1 MNPAHNTH
9 IKVLMSLGMSLLLVS
24 SNGLAKGQGEGKG
37 GRRGDRER
45 PGREGKAGEQGPGHE
60 ERVAFHKAQREKIQA
75 HRKSLRQ
82 ASESMR
88 KAIRAEEDA
97 YKAVAMLKESRVK
110 CNGERIAFSE
120 GIEAEALA
128 FMEASFS
135 KYEVPEADQAKI
147 RDRAAKRTAKRK
159 AMHEKHYAASIAA
172 LDALSAKEDLK
183 KEDIKTALAGKHR
196 GRGEGGGKHRR
207 GKRKR
212 KADGNAEVAP
222 TP

>member
-24 SNGLAKGQGEGKG
+24 SDGLAKGQGEGKR
-37 GRRGDRER
+37 GRRGGRER

-60 ERVAFHKAQREKIQA
+60 DRVAFHKAQREKIQA
-75 HRKSLRQ
+75 HRKSLRE

-88 KAIRAEEDA
+88 KEIRAEEDA

-120 GIEAEALA
+120 GIDVEASA

-147 RDRAAKRTAKRK
+147 RDRAAKRTAERK
-159 AMHEKHYAASIAA
+159 AMHEKRYASSIAA

-183 KEDIKTALAGKHR
+183 KEDIKAALEGKHR
-196 GRGEGGGKHRR
+196 GHGEGGGKHRR
-207 GKRKR
+207 GRRKG
-212 KADGNAEVAP
+212 KEGGDTEVAP